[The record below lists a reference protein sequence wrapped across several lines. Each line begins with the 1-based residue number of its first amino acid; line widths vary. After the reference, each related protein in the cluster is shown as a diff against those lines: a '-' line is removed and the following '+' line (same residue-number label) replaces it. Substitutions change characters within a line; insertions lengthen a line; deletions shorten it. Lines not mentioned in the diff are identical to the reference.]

1 MNSPIP
7 SKRQAAPARW
17 LALAWA
23 LWLVW
28 ALVLVP
34 TWGRM
39 HGVVHPV
46 HGDAHASN
54 SADPAHSHATPH
66 PDTEHHHAAD
76 GLLNLL
82 AGHGPQDC
90 PWLDHLALG
99 DALPTAAAWPLLHAA
114 PTQVRSTHTPLGV
127 HKHVVFFQAR
137 APPHIN
143 QLIF

>member
-23 LWLVW
+23 LWLIW

-54 SADPAHSHATPH
+54 SAQPAHSHAT

-76 GLLNLL
+76 GLLKLL
-82 AGHGPQDC
+82 EGHGAQDC

-99 DALPTAAAWPLLHAA
+99 DALPTAAAWTLLHAA
-114 PTQVRSTHTPLGV
+114 PAQGISTIAPLGLR
-127 HKHVVFFQAR
+127 KHLVFFQAR
-137 APPHIN
+137 APPTGKA
-143 QLIF
+143 LTF